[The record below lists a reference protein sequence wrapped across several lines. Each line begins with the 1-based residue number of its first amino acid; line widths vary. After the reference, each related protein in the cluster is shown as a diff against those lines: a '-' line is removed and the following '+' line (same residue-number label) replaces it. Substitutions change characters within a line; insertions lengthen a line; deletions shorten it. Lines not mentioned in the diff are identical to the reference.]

1 LRRDA
6 FLLCSVGRL
15 VRRKGAL
22 WFVENVMPRLPANVH
37 YWIGGDGP
45 MASEIRAAIE
55 RRELTARVRL
65 LGRLSDHEVGNL
77 LRGADLFVMPNV
89 PVRNDMEGF
98 GVVMLEAGVCGL
110 PVVAA
115 RLEGIIDV
123 VHEGW
128 NGCLVTSGSVEE
140 WVRAIERFHA
150 HRDLLAELSTRS
162 ASFTREQFAWHVVV
176 HDYLEAL
183 EAACSKTSN

>member
-1 LRRDA
+1 
-6 FLLCSVGRL
+6 
-15 VRRKGAL
+15 
-22 WFVENVMPRLPANVH
+22 
-37 YWIGGDGP
+37 
-45 MASEIRAAIE
+45 
-55 RRELTARVRL
+55 
-65 LGRLSDHEVGNL
+65 
-77 LRGADLFVMPNV
+77 
-89 PVRNDMEGF
+89 
-98 GVVMLEAGVCGL
+98 MLEAGVCGL

-150 HRDLLAELSTRS
+150 DRDLLAELSTRS
-162 ASFTREQFAWHVVV
+162 ASFAREQFAWHVVV

-183 EAACSKTSN
+183 EAACSKTSS